1 MKPYI
6 TLVLVM
12 MVVCAIVLVPVLNAQ
27 AKKDAK
33 TGLDRLEGTITGVDK
48 DKSTLT
54 VRQRS
59 GNSNVVWT
67 IAWTADTKFTYRNEA
82 STVDDLKDGRRVIV
96 LGKFGEG
103 SKMTAERID
112 VRSGK

>member
-1 MKPYI
+1 MKPRI

-12 MVVCAIVLVPVLNAQ
+12 MLVCAIVLVPVLNAQ

-33 TGLDRLEGTITGVDK
+33 TGLDRIEGTIAGVNK
-48 DKSTLT
+48 DKSTLM
-54 VRQRS
+54 VHQS
-59 GNSNVVWT
+59 DGSNAVWT
-67 IAWTADTKFTYRNEA
+67 IAWTADTKFSYRNKA

-103 SKMTAERID
+103 TKMTAERID

>member
-1 MKPYI
+1 MKPRI

-12 MVVCAIVLVPVLNAQ
+12 MLVCAIVLVPVLNAQ

-33 TGLDRLEGTITGVDK
+33 TGLDRIEGTITGVDK
-48 DKSTLT
+48 DKSTLS
-54 VRQRS
+54 VRQS
-59 GNSNVVWT
+59 GSSNIVWT
-67 IAWTADTKFTYRNEA
+67 MTWTANTKFTYRNEA

-103 SKMTAERID
+103 NKMAAERID